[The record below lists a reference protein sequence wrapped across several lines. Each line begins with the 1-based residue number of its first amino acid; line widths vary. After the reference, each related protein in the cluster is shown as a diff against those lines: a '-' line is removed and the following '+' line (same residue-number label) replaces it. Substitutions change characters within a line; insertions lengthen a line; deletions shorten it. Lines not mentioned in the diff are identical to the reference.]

1 MRVVGWCDFALCV
14 CMCSLTQSCLTLCH
28 HMDCSPL
35 GSSVHGFSRQGS
47 WDPAKSILPCFQ
59 SRSPPWSFVFP
70 PREQAACLFLLP
82 SPPHSTS
89 TGLGVQ
95 HRPSR
100 HFFGRWNLS
109 VTSFPT
115 CPGSQMRYSFI
126 QGKRRSGQLEKAW
139 KSSTN
144 RRVFQLGMDGI
155 PRKKTEGDL
164 RT

>member
-1 MRVVGWCDFALCV
+1 
-14 CMCSLTQSCLTLCH
+14 
-28 HMDCSPL
+28 MDYSPV
-35 GSSVHGFSRQGS
+35 GSSVHGIHQARILEWVAIPFSRGSSRTRDRTQVSSFAGGFFIVRATNQTANKLVFYVFDILVGS

-59 SRSPPWSFVFP
+59 SRSPPWRFVFP
-70 PREQAACLFLLP
+70 PREQGACLFLLP

-100 HFFGRWNLS
+100 HFFGQWNLS

-126 QGKRRSGQLEKAW
+126 QGKRRLGLLEKAW
-139 KSSTN
+139 
-144 RRVFQLGMDGI
+144 
-155 PRKKTEGDL
+155 
-164 RT
+164 